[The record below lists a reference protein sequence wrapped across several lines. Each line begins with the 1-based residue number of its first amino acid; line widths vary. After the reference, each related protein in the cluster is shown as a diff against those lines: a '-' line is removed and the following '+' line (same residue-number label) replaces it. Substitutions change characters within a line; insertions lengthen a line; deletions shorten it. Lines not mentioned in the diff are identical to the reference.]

1 MYHKTAQQLSEEFV
15 IIPDP
20 RLDEA
25 AKAAKLIVEEFGPVE
40 VIDNHV
46 KAHKALGK
54 ILETADETDI
64 QGISACLGVMAFIEE
79 VMAKAIIGEDR
90 ITIIKIK

>member
-15 IIPDP
+15 VIPDP

-46 KAHKALGK
+46 KAHVALGK
-54 ILETADETDI
+54 ILENVDENDV
-64 QGISACLGVMAFIEE
+64 QGIAACLGVMAFIEE

>member
-15 IIPDP
+15 VIPDP

-46 KAHKALGK
+46 KAHVALGK
-54 ILETADETDI
+54 ILENVDENDV
-64 QGISACLGVMAFIEE
+64 QGIAACLGVMAFIEE
-79 VMAKAIIGEDR
+79 VMAKAILGEDR